1 MAGRDRGW
9 GGVTGGALE
18 RSMGVWVLLRR
29 CLEAM
34 KGFRTKEVLTYFLKG
49 QAVFVSDNG
58 GSLVWGGAQ
67 GPLGSTPSLAK
78 MGSDSEPVL
87 EREVS
92 LPSLV
97 NSWSWG

>member
-9 GGVTGGALE
+9 GVVTAGALE

-49 QAVFVSDNG
+49 QPVFVSDNG

-78 MGSDSEPVL
+78 WALTLSQ
-87 EREVS
+87 
-92 LPSLV
+92 
-97 NSWSWG
+97 SWRGK